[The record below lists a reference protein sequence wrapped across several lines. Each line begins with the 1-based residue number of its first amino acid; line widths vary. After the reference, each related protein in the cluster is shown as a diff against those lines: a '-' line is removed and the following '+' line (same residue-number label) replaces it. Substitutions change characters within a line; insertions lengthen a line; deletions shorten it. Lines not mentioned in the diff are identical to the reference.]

1 MMYPTQASLLFLNVC
16 IFICGGAVQGNCVHH
31 STDSLAVVQIEKNV
45 LNAKDESQSNDTVY
59 KEDCEES
66 CNIKTQITREEK
78 HFMCRNLQNSIVS
91 YTRSTKKLLRNMMD
105 EQQASLDY
113 LSNQVNE
120 LMNRVL
126 LLTTEVFRKQL
137 DPFPH
142 RPVQAH
148 GLDCT
153 DIKDTIGSV
162 TKTPS
167 GLYIIYPEG
176 SSYPFEVMCDM
187 DFRGGGWTVIQ
198 KRIDG
203 VIDFQRLW
211 CDYLDGFGDLLG
223 EFWLGLKKI
232 FYIVNQKNASFVLY
246 VTLKSEDDTF
256 AYASYHNFWLEDETR
271 FFKMHLGRY
280 SGNAGDAFRGL
291 RKEDNQNSM
300 PFSTVDVD
308 NDGCHPAC
316 LLDGGSVKSCSHL
329 SNNTGW
335 WFNQCGLANLNGIYR
350 FPGKSLASGIQWGT
364 WTKNNTL
371 VKIKSVSMKI
381 RRAYNPY
388 FK

>member
-1 MMYPTQASLLFLNVC
+1 MMYLSQVSFLFLNVC
-16 IFICGGAVQGNCVHH
+16 IFICGEAAQNNCVHH
-31 STDSLAVVQIEKNV
+31 STDSPVINNV
-45 LNAKDESQSNDTVY
+45 EDASSAKDKSQSKDAAY
-59 KEDCEES
+59 KEECEGS
-66 CNIKTQITREEK
+66 CDAKAKSNREEK

-91 YTRSTKKLLRNMMD
+91 YTQSTKKLLRNIME

-113 LSNQVNE
+113 LSHQVNE
-120 LMNRVL
+120 LTNRVL
-126 LLTTEVFRKQL
+126 LLTTEVLRKQL

-142 RPVQAH
+142 RPVQSH

-167 GLYIIYPEG
+167 GLYVIIPEG
-176 SSYPFEVMCDM
+176 SGYPFEVMCDM

-203 VIDFQRLW
+203 IIDFQRLW

-232 FYIVNQKNASFVLY
+232 FYIVNQKKTSFMLY
-246 VTLKSEDDTF
+246 VALESEDNTF
-256 AYASYHNFWLEDETR
+256 AYALYDNFWLEDETR

-291 RKEDNQNSM
+291 SNDDNQNAM
-300 PFSTVDVD
+300 PFSTPDVD
-308 NDGCHPAC
+308 NDGCRPAC
-316 LLDGGSVKSCSHL
+316 TVSGKSVESCSHL
-329 SNNTGW
+329 HNDTGW
-335 WFNQCGLANLNGIYR
+335 WFNQCGLANLNAIHHS
-350 FPGKSLASGIQWGT
+350 PGIQWGT
-364 WTKNNTL
+364 WTNNNSL
-371 VKIKSVSMKI
+371 PVKIKSVSMKI
-381 RRAYNPY
+381 RRIYKPY

>member
-1 MMYPTQASLLFLNVC
+1 MMLLSQASLLFLNIY
-16 IFICGGAVQGNCVHH
+16 IFIYGEAVQGNCVQH
-31 STDSLAVVQIEKNV
+31 STDYSSVNLAEDVS
-45 LNAKDESQSNDTVY
+45 NAKDENKSNDTLY
-59 KEDCEES
+59 KENCEES
-66 CNIKTQITREEK
+66 YDVKLKITREEK
-78 HFMCRNLQNSIVS
+78 HFMCRNLQNSIIS

-137 DPFPH
+137 DPFPQ
-142 RPVQAH
+142 RPVQSH

-167 GLYIIYPEG
+167 GLYIIHPEG
-176 SSYPFEVMCDM
+176 ATYPFEVMCDM
-187 DFRGGGWTVIQ
+187 DYRGGGWTVIQ

-203 VIDFQRLW
+203 VADFQRLW

-232 FYIVNQKNASFVLY
+232 FYIVNQKNTSFMLY
-246 VTLKSEDDTF
+246 VALESEDDTS
-256 AYASYHNFWLEDETR
+256 AYASYDNFWLEDETR

-291 RKEDNQNSM
+291 RKEDNQNAM
-300 PFSTVDVD
+300 PFSTSDVD
-308 NDGCHPAC
+308 NDGCRPAC
-316 LLDGGSVKSCSHL
+316 LVHGQSVKSCSHF
-329 SNNTGW
+329 NNKTGW
-335 WFNQCGLANLNGIYR
+335 WFNQCGLANLNGIYH
-350 FPGKSLASGIQWGT
+350 FPRKLLGTGIQWGT
-364 WTKNNTL
+364 WTKNNSP

-381 RRAYNPY
+381 RRTYNPY